1 MTQDN
6 TFNCI
11 EKTPT
16 PTEYEKF
23 LMQREAFIGITLYAQ
38 DRLSSSCK
46 VTRQDLIELASNPV
60 DFATLKRCLS
70 LEKLQHFDSNK
81 KIKVN
86 SSW

>member
-38 DRLSSSCK
+38 DRLSSSLK

-60 DFATLKRCLS
+60 DFNTLRKVISINNLRYYES
-70 LEKLQHFDSNK
+70 
-81 KIKVN
+81 IKGF
-86 SSW
+86 